1 MGHGPLCLLPRLGRL
16 LRDLSPDTLI
26 VEPLTGKAA
35 QSIGHKASIVAL
47 EGSVRSSKTWTTLI
61 EWLEYCR
68 RGPAGPLLITGRT
81 ERTVITNIVLPLQQ
95 MLGAKR
101 VKLNRGL
108 GLVTILGREC
118 MIVGADNETA
128 VTKIQGRTLA
138 GALVDETSTLPE
150 SYFDMLYSRLSIE
163 GAQVFLTSNPEAP
176 AHWLMAHWLSRARL
190 WIDRDGNEHVRELGD
205 PNDPDGVIDLIRIS
219 FKLEDNPNLPPAY
232 VARIKA
238 AYSGLWYRRYILGEW
253 CIAEGAVYDCWDPDK
268 HVVKAAD
275 LPPIQRLLATG
286 IDYGTTHPTRGYL
299 LGVSAEATPRLV
311 FIDEWRPGK
320 MTDSGYSKDYRNWIG
335 SRAPE
340 WVAVDPAAA
349 SFKLQLFTD
358 GLSNVMDANN
368 SVISGIRT
376 VASLLSSGRLIVSD
390 ACVELIAHIPG
401 YSWDPKATARG
412 EDAPIK
418 QDDDECDAARY
429 AVASTRAL
437 WGTLV
442 PITVALDEEAA

>member
-1 MGHGPLCLLPRLGRL
+1 M
-16 LRDLSPDTLI
+16 I

-81 ERTVITNIVLPLQQ
+81 ERTIITNIVMPLQQ
-95 MLGAKR
+95 MLGTKR

-108 GLVTILGREC
+108 GLVSILGREC

-176 AHWLMAHWLSRARL
+176 AHWLMQHWLSRARL
-190 WIDRDGNEHVRELGD
+190 WIDRDGNEHVRPLGD
-205 PNDPDGVIDLIRIS
+205 ENDPEGVIDLVRIS
-219 FKLEDNPNLPPAY
+219 FKLEDNATLPRAY

-253 CIAEGAVYDCWDPDK
+253 CIAEGAVYDMWDPDLN
-268 HVVKAAD
+268 VVKAAA
-275 LPPIQRLLATG
+275 LPDIQRLLSIG

-299 LGVSAEATPRLV
+299 LGISAEAKPRLV
-311 FIDEWRPGK
+311 VVDEWRPSK
-320 MTDSGYSKDYRNWIG
+320 MTDVGYSHDLRKWVGPRQ
-335 SRAPE
+335 PE
-340 WVAVDPAAA
+340 WYAVDPAAA
-349 SFKLQLFTD
+349 SFKLQLTED
-358 GLSNVMDANN
+358 GLFNVMDAFN
-368 SVISGIRT
+368 SVLPGIRT
-376 VASLLSSGRLIVSD
+376 VASLFAGGHLIVSD
-390 ACVELIAHIPG
+390 ACTELIARLPS
-401 YSWDPKATARG
+401 YSWDTKATLRG

-418 QDDDECDAARY
+418 ADDDEADALRY
-429 AVASTRAL
+429 AVASSRFL
-437 WGTLV
+437 WGTEI
-442 PITVALDEEAA
+442 PITLPVEDAEEAAA